1 MQPPNLIMM
10 LEHEEY
16 VEQAYFFRTLAERLC
31 QNLPMQDLL
40 RQTGEEL
47 LASTKLPMAIDFM
60 RAELEHS
67 GVLAPAMASLSHY
80 FTPFQTYLMQE
91 AEEEG
96 GRFDIRV
103 GLRVLQAEA
112 GFRAKGASPQGMF
125 LFHFEVLCRNR
136 LRYDPGLTAMAEDP
150 IYDEEWRKW
159 ILIVRR
165 QVGLVD
171 LADLLYVRS
180 EYYQIQRLQRAGTEL
195 EPEATILFGEKEGK
209 IARSNRGKEPLYL
222 FAALQR
228 HLHYPLVPR
237 PILADTTPDLIP
249 KLLRRVEQLETRV
262 KLVEQEQRQGIDIT
276 EFYHGPKPDK
286 QD

>member
-1 MQPPNLIMM
+1 MQPAIPIIM

-16 VEQAYFFRTLAERLC
+16 VEQAYFFRMLAERLP
-31 QNLPMQDLL
+31 QNLPLQDLL

-60 RAELEHS
+60 RVELEHA

-80 FTPFQTYLMQE
+80 FTPFQTYLMRE
-91 AEEEG
+91 AEQEG

-103 GLRVLQAEA
+103 GLKVLQAEA
-112 GFRAKGASPQGMF
+112 EFRAKKASPQGMF

-150 IYDEEWRKW
+150 IYNGDWRSW
-159 ILIVRR
+159 ILVVRR
-165 QVGLVD
+165 QVGLID

-180 EYYQIQRLQRAGTEL
+180 QYYQVQRAQRAGREL
-195 EPEATILFGEKEGK
+195 EPEVTVLFGEKEGK
-209 IARSNRGKEPLYL
+209 IALSNRGKEPLFL

-228 HLHYPLVPR
+228 HLNYPQVPR
-237 PILADTTPDLIP
+237 PIIADTTPDLIP
-249 KLLRRVEQLETRV
+249 RLLRRVEQLETRI

-276 EFYHGPKPDK
+276 EFYEGPKPDK
-286 QD
+286 TD

>member
-1 MQPPNLIMM
+1 MQPPIPIIM

-16 VEQAYFFRTLAERLC
+16 VEQAYFFRMLAERLP
-31 QNLPMQDLL
+31 QNLPLQDLL

-60 RAELEHS
+60 RAELEHA

-80 FTPFQTYLMQE
+80 FTPFQTYLMRE
-91 AEEEG
+91 AEQEG

-103 GLRVLQAEA
+103 GLKVLQAEA
-112 GFRAKGASPQGMF
+112 EFRAQEASPQGMF

-150 IYDEEWRKW
+150 IYDGDWRSW
-159 ILIVRR
+159 ILVVRR
-165 QVGLVD
+165 QVGLID

-180 EYYQIQRLQRAGTEL
+180 QYYQVQRAQRAGREL
-195 EPEATILFGEKEGK
+195 EPEATVLFGEKEGK
-209 IARSNRGKEPLYL
+209 IALSNRGKEPLFL

-228 HLHYPLVPR
+228 HLNYPLVPR
-237 PILADTTPDLIP
+237 PIILDTTPDLIP
-249 KLLRRVEQLETRV
+249 KLLRRVEQLETRL
-262 KLVEQEQRQGIDIT
+262 KLIEQEQRQGIDIT
-276 EFYHGPKPDK
+276 EFYEGPKPEK
-286 QD
+286 H